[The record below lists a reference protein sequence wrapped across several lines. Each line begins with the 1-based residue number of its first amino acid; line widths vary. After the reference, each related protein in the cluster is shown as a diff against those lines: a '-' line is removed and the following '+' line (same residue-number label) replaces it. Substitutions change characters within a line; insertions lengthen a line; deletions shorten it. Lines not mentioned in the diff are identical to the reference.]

1 MIFRAYC
8 SVSTLFL
15 RCFLLNTGRSLSLW
29 GCTACEAVRVLVNAS
44 FPGVIRRRKEELD
57 TQAPFCTR
65 VCIFYHNYVSPHGS
79 RCSCLL
85 LVSRRWRSSS
95 SAFAASRILRTFAA
109 AEFSRNY
116 FFQRLIITGDSS
128 YFAPSSLSVSRSLM
142 ASMATFALNL
152 ASYYFLVCFMTQSY

>member
-1 MIFRAYC
+1 MIFRAYG

-57 TQAPFCTR
+57 TQAHFCTR

-85 LVSRRWRSSS
+85 LLSRRWRSSV
-95 SAFAASRILRTFAA
+95 FAASRILRTFAA
-109 AEFSRNY
+109 ASSVCISCNLLVALKTVKIHPSCQESVIGQALFLPRRLSPARSAGRSG
-116 FFQRLIITGDSS
+116 QRLSS
-128 YFAPSSLSVSRSLM
+128 TYRG
-142 ASMATFALNL
+142 
-152 ASYYFLVCFMTQSY
+152 

>member
-1 MIFRAYC
+1 MIFLAYG

-29 GCTACEAVRVLVNAS
+29 ECTACEAVRVLVNAS

-65 VCIFYHNYVSPHGS
+65 VCLFYHNYVSPPGS

-85 LVSRRWRSSS
+85 LLSRRWRSSS
-95 SAFAASRILRTFAA
+95 FAASRLLRSFAA
-109 AEFSRNY
+109 ASSVCISCNLLVVLKTAKMHSSCQESVLRQARFLPR
-116 FFQRLIITGDSS
+116 RLSQQSDFKSC
-128 YFAPSSLSVSRSLM
+128 
-142 ASMATFALNL
+142 TFN
-152 ASYYFLVCFMTQSY
+152 